1 MSDEAPRYE
10 ISREIAAY
18 ARAIIETFPDEFDH
32 LEEARIG
39 YLMTPE
45 EIKIRG
51 RYCAA
56 FVQMPQVQGNAG
68 AILLWAL
75 EHTFS
80 FAPDVLMV
88 VSEEYWQ
95 EADDTSKVAL
105 VYHELCHVKQKE
117 STRGPVFS
125 KDDGRPV
132 LHLIDHD
139 LGEFFDVV
147 GKFGDW
153 DAGIRVF
160 MERLGDKALKLP
172 AGVVKT
178 ITQQVDKQ
186 LQRGSKKVVQLVPKQ
201 TAPKTAGAAK

>member
-1 MSDEAPRYE
+1 MNDEAPRYS

-18 ARAIIETFPDEFDH
+18 SQAIIETFPEEFSH
-32 LEEARIG
+32 LEEAHVG

-80 FAPDVLMV
+80 FIPDVLMV

-95 EADDTSKVAL
+95 EAGDKAKVAL
-105 VYHELCHVKQKE
+105 IYHELCHIKQKE
-117 STRGPVFS
+117 GNRGPIFS

-132 LHLIDHD
+132 LQLVDHD

-160 MERLGDKALKLP
+160 MERLGDKTTKLP

-178 ITQQVDKQ
+178 IISMVDKK
-186 LQRGSKKVVQLVPKQ
+186 LQRGSNKVVHLTPKQ
-201 TAPKTAGAAK
+201 TAPKTAGAVK